1 MKVSISDF
9 ARSRGVER
17 TAVNAWIRNHDEVNS
32 ECEMVGKEK
41 YIDDQS
47 DAFQLLEKQYPFPA
61 PVQIINH
68 DPEDEEE
75 IRRLRAQVD
84 LLHARLDQVNEENRE
99 QLLRLTKLEN
109 TQLLLEQKSVD
120 LEKRE
125 EEVSALLQQLADAVS
140 EREKAVL
147 EASRLS
153 GDLKHAEEEIAA
165 KNAEFDAF
173 NGLNIFQKAFHKF
186 IRVK

>member
-68 DPEDEEE
+68 DPEDEAE
-75 IRRLRAQVD
+75 IRKLRSQVD
-84 LLHARLDQVNEENRE
+84 ALRIRLDQVNEENKE
-99 QLLRLTKLEN
+99 HLLRLTKLEN
-109 TQLLLEQKSVD
+109 TQLLLEEKSTD

-125 EEVSALLQQLADAVS
+125 AEINELRKQLETVES
-140 EREKAVL
+140 EREKAAL
-147 EASRLS
+147 EAARLS

-173 NGLNIFQKAFHKF
+173 NGMNIFQKAFHKF
-186 IRVK
+186 IRK